1 MLVYHG
7 TKKEFIDAVVNGTIA
22 DTIHEKLIEAG
33 IPDSESQYGSYQNSM
48 PYMQMVLNDREID
61 DDVDIAIEYQIP
73 LTSRRVDFIVAGS
86 NDSDKNNLVII
97 ELKQWSHVVKTEK
110 NNIVELETFTGGAVR
125 EVVHPCQQAYSYAKL
140 IANFNGDIRKN
151 DIGLW
156 PCAYLHN
163 YHSALRDDL
172 TGPQYDEMI
181 EEAPLFLKQDG
192 IKLREH
198 IAEHVKHKS
207 KLDLFNIVNN
217 GQLKPS
223 KALQD
228 AVGSV
233 LNGNEEFTLVMEQ
246 EVAFQ
251 NIMTIAAQLA
261 LRPDEKHVVVVKG
274 GPGTGK
280 SVIAVNLL
288 AKLIESDY
296 SALYTTKNGAPRYAF
311 SKSMTRGRYSLDF
324 LRGLFVGSGFFY
336 DKKTNYVDFI
346 LADEAHRLK
355 LKSGYMSNL
364 GENQVKEIINA
375 GRVSVFFLD
384 EDQIVT
390 TSDKGSFEEIRKWV
404 DYFRRQGQKINLH
417 YGKNLEL
424 VSQFR
429 CGGSDGYMAFLDDL
443 LQIRSTANKVFD
455 IDYDI
460 RIFDD
465 PCEMREALRPLN
477 ANNKARMIAGYC
489 YEWVTK
495 NKTYIENLYDINIG
509 NFHAKWNFD
518 TNKFAVDPNSFE
530 QVGCIHSTQGL
541 EFDYVGI
548 IIGKDLVFEHGIVL
562 TNKNAVAQSDSS
574 SGVRKC
580 RDEILCNRIIR
591 NTYRTLLSRGQKGC
605 FVYCEDENLREYL
618 KKRIVICKE
627 HHEKLSKIAK

>member
-7 TKKEFIDAVVNGTIA
+7 SKKEFIEAVISGTIA
-22 DTIHEKLIEAG
+22 DTIHEKLLEAG
-33 IPDSESQYGSYQNSM
+33 IPDGESQYDSYQNSM
-48 PYMQMVLNDREID
+48 PYMQMVLNDKEID

-73 LTSRRVDFIVAGS
+73 LTSRRVDFIVAGA
-86 NDSDKNNLVII
+86 NDNYENNLVII
-97 ELKQWSHVVKTEK
+97 ELKQWQHVTKTEK
-110 NNIVELETFTGGAVR
+110 NNIVELETYTGGAIR

-140 IANFNGDIRKN
+140 IANFNGDIRDKN
-151 DIGLW
+151 IGLY

-192 IKLREH
+192 LKLNDHIKK
-198 IAEHVKHKS
+198 HVKHKS
-207 KLDLFNIVNN
+207 KLDLFDIVNN
-217 GQLKPS
+217 GKLKPS

-251 NIMTIAAQLA
+251 NIMAVANQLA
-261 LRPDEKHVVVVKG
+261 IKPNEKHVVVVKG

-280 SVIAVNLL
+280 SVIAMNLL
-288 AKLIESDY
+288 AKLIESNY
-296 SALYTTKNGAPRYAF
+296 SALYTTKNSAPRFAF
-311 SKSMTRGRYSLDF
+311 SKSMIKGRYSLDF
-324 LRGLFVGSGFFY
+324 LKGLFVGSGYFY
-336 DKKTNYVDFI
+336 NKKTNYVDFI

-355 LKSGYMSNL
+355 LKSGLYSNL
-364 GENQVKEIINA
+364 GENQIKEIINA
-375 GRVSVFFLD
+375 ARVSVFFLD

-390 TSDKGSFEEIRKWV
+390 TQDKGSFEEIRKWV
-404 DYFRRQGQKINLH
+404 DYYRNQGYKINLH

-460 RIFDD
+460 RVFDS
-465 PCEMREALRPLN
+465 PSEMREALRPLN
-477 ANNKARMIAGYC
+477 NNNKARMIAGYC
-489 YEWVTK
+489 YEWVTR
-495 NKTYIENLYDINIG
+495 NKTYIQDLYDINIG
-509 NFHAKWNFD
+509 DFHAKWNFSTD
-518 TNKFAVDPNSFE
+518 KFAVDPDSFE

-548 IIGKDLVFEHGIVL
+548 IIGRDLVFDKGIVM
-562 TNKNAVAQSDSS
+562 TNKNAVAMSDGS
-574 SGVRKC
+574 SGVRRC
-580 RDEILCNRIIR
+580 NDVVLCNRIIR

-605 FVYCEDENLREYL
+605 FVYCEDEALRNYL
-618 KKRIVICKE
+618 KERIKLSKQY
-627 HHEKLSKIAK
+627 HEKLSKL

>member
-1 MLVYHG
+1 MLVYHVN
-7 TKKEFIDAVVNGTIA
+7 KRKFIDAVINGTIA
-22 DTIHEKLIEAG
+22 DTIHEKLLEAG
-33 IPDSESQYGSYQNSM
+33 IPDSESQYDSYQNSM
-48 PYMQMVLNDREID
+48 PYMQMVLNDSDID

-73 LTSRRVDFIVAGS
+73 LTSRRVDFIVAGAD
-86 NDSDKNNLVII
+86 DSDNNNLVII
-97 ELKQWSHVVKTEK
+97 ELKQWSHVIKTEM
-110 NNIVELETFTGGAVR
+110 NNVIQLETFTGGAVR
-125 EVVHPCQQAYSYAKL
+125 QVVHPCQQAYSYAKL
-140 IANFNGDIRKN
+140 IANFNGDIREN
-151 DIGLW
+151 NIGLY

-163 YHSALRDDL
+163 YHLALRDDL

-181 EEAPLFLKQDG
+181 EEAPLFLKQDAL
-192 IKLREH
+192 KLNEH
-198 IAEHVKHKS
+198 IKKHVKHKS
-207 KLDLFNIVNN
+207 KLDLFEIANN
-217 GQLKPS
+217 GKLKPS

-251 NIMTIAAQLA
+251 NIMAVAAQLE
-261 LRPDEKHVVVVKG
+261 LRPTEKHVVVVKG

-288 AKLIESDY
+288 AKLIESGY

-311 SKSMTRGRYSLDF
+311 SKSMTRGKYSLDF

-336 DKKTNYVDFI
+336 DKKSNSLDFV

-364 GENQVKEIINA
+364 GENQIKEIINA
-375 GRVSVFFLD
+375 ARVSVFFLD

-390 TSDKGSFEEIRKWV
+390 TQDKGSMDEIRKWV
-404 DYFRRQGQKINLH
+404 DYYRKQGQKINLH

-443 LQIRSTANKVFD
+443 LQIRTTANKIFD

-460 RIFDD
+460 RVFDN
-465 PCEMREALRPLN
+465 PVEMREALRPLN

-495 NKTYIENLYDINIG
+495 NRTYIENLYDINIG
-509 NFHAKWNFD
+509 DFHAKWNFD
-518 TNKFAVDPNSFE
+518 TNKFAVDQDSFE

-548 IIGKDLVFEHGIVL
+548 IIGKDLVFKHGLVL
-562 TNKNAVAQSDSS
+562 TDKNAVAHSDSS

-580 RDEILCNRIIR
+580 NDVILCNRIIR

-605 FVYCEDENLREYL
+605 FVYCEDEALRDYL
-618 KKRIVICKE
+618 KERIRVCKE
-627 HHEKLSKIAK
+627 YHKKIKNL

>member
-7 TKKEFIDAVVNGTIA
+7 TKKDFIDAVVNGTIA
-22 DTIHEKLIEAG
+22 DTIHEKLLEAG
-33 IPDSESQYGSYQNSM
+33 IPDGESQYDSYQNSM
-48 PYMQMVLNDREID
+48 PYMQMVLNDNAVD
-61 DDVDIAIEYQIP
+61 DDVDVAIEYQIP

-86 NDSDKNNLVII
+86 NDLNENNLVII
-97 ELKQWSHVVKTEK
+97 ELKQWQHVVKTEK
-110 NNIVELETFTGGAVR
+110 NNVVGLETYTGGAIR

-140 IANFNGDIRKN
+140 MANFNGDIREKN
-151 DIGLW
+151 IGLY

-163 YHSALRDDL
+163 YHSALRSDL

-181 EEAPLFLKQDG
+181 KEAPLFLKQDG
-192 IKLREH
+192 VKLREH
-198 IAEHVKHKS
+198 ILKRVKHKS
-207 KLDLFNIVNN
+207 KLDLFEIVNN
-217 GQLKPS
+217 GKLKPS

-251 NIMTIAAQLA
+251 NIMAIAAQLA
-261 LRPDEKHVVVVKG
+261 LRPNEKHVVIVKG

-280 SVIAVNLL
+280 SVIAINLL
-288 AKLIESDY
+288 AKLIESNY

-311 SKSMTRGRYSLDF
+311 SKSMTKGNYSLDF

-336 DKKTNYVDFI
+336 DKQANCLDFV

-355 LKSGYMSNL
+355 LKSGYHSNL
-364 GENQVKEIINA
+364 GENQIKEIINA
-375 GRVSVFFLD
+375 ARVSVFFLD

-390 TSDKGSFEEIRKWV
+390 TQDKGSFEEIRKWV
-404 DYFRRQGQKINLH
+404 DYFRKQGNKINLH

-443 LQIRSTANKVFD
+443 LMIRSTANKVFD

-460 RIFDD
+460 EVFDS
-465 PCEMREALRPLN
+465 PSKMREALRPLN

-495 NKTYIENLYDINIG
+495 DKTYIEGLFDINIG
-509 NFHAKWNFD
+509 DFHAKWNFD
-518 TNKFAVDPNSFE
+518 TNKFAVDKNSFE

-548 IIGKDLVFEHGIVL
+548 IIGKDLIFRRGKVL
-562 TNKNAVAQSDSS
+562 TNKDAVAKSDGS
-574 SGVRKC
+574 SGVR
-580 RDEILCNRIIR
+580 RSNDLALCDKIIR

-605 FVYCEDENLREYL
+605 FVYCEDEELREYL
-618 KKRIVICKE
+618 EERIKICKE
-627 HHEKLSKIAK
+627 YHAKLSKLK

>member
-7 TKKEFIDAVVNGTIA
+7 SKKEFIDAVVNGTIA
-22 DTIHEKLIEAG
+22 DTIHEKLLEAG
-33 IPDSESQYGSYQNSM
+33 IPDGESQYDSYQNSM
-48 PYMQMVLNDREID
+48 PYMQMVLNDNEID
-61 DDVDIAIEYQIP
+61 NDVDIAIEYQIP
-73 LTSRRVDFIVAGS
+73 LTSRRVDFIVAGA
-86 NDSDKNNLVII
+86 NDLEQNNLVII
-97 ELKQWSHVVKTEK
+97 ELKQWQHVVKTEK
-110 NNIVELETFTGGAVR
+110 NNIIELQTYTGGAVR

-140 IANFNGDIRKN
+140 IANFNGDIRDN
-151 DIGLW
+151 NIGLY

-163 YHSALRDDL
+163 YHSALRNDL
-172 TGPQYDEMI
+172 TGPQYDGMI
-181 EEAPLFLKQDG
+181 AEAPLFLKQDT
-192 IKLREH
+192 IKLRDH
-198 IAEHVKHKS
+198 IKEHVKHKS
-207 KLDLFNIVNN
+207 KLNLFEIVNN
-217 GQLKPS
+217 GKLRPS

-233 LNGNEEFTLVMEQ
+233 LNGNDEFTLVMEQ

-251 NIMTIAAQLA
+251 NIMAVAEQLA
-261 LRPDEKHVVVVKG
+261 LKPEEKHVVVVKG

-280 SVIAVNLL
+280 SVIAINLL

-311 SKSMTRGRYSLDF
+311 SKSVIRGRYSLDF

-364 GENQVKEIINA
+364 GENQIKEIINA
-375 GRVSVFFLD
+375 ARVSVFFLD

-390 TSDKGSFEEIRKWV
+390 TKDKGSFEEIKKWV
-404 DYFRRQGQKINLH
+404 DFYRKQGFKINLH

-443 LQIRSTANKVFD
+443 LMIRNTANKVFD

-460 RIFDD
+460 RVFDT
-465 PCEMREALRPLN
+465 PSEMRDALRPLN

-495 NKTYIENLYDINIG
+495 NRTYDERLFDINIG
-509 NFHAKWNFD
+509 DFHAKWNFD
-518 TNKFAVDPNSFE
+518 TNKFAVDPDSFE

-548 IIGKDLVFEHGIVL
+548 IIGRDLVFRHGIVM
-562 TNKNAVAQSDSS
+562 TNKDAVAQSDSS

-580 RDEILCNRIIR
+580 NDIVLCNKIIR

-605 FVYCEDENLREYL
+605 FVYCEDKELSDYL
-618 KKRIVICKE
+618 KERIRICKE
-627 HHEKLSKIAK
+627 YHKKISKL

>member
-7 TKKEFIDAVVNGTIA
+7 SKKEFIDAVVNGTIA
-22 DTIHEKLIEAG
+22 DTIHEKLLEAG
-33 IPDSESQYGSYQNSM
+33 IPDGESQYDSYQNSM
-48 PYMQMVLNDREID
+48 PYMQMVLNDSTID

-86 NDSDKNNLVII
+86 NDSNENNLVII
-97 ELKQWSHVVKTEK
+97 ELKQWQHVVKTEK
-110 NNIVELETFTGGAVR
+110 NNIIELETYTGGAVR

-140 IANFNGDIRKN
+140 IANFNGDIRDKN
-151 DIGLW
+151 IGLY

-163 YHSALRDDL
+163 YHSALRSDL

-181 EEAPLFLKQDG
+181 EESPLFLKQDTV
-192 IKLREH
+192 KLRDH
-198 IAEHVKHKS
+198 IKSHVRHKS
-207 KLDLFNIVNN
+207 TLDLFDIINN
-217 GQLKPS
+217 GKLKPS

-251 NIMTIAAQLA
+251 NIMAIATQLA
-261 LRPDEKHVVVVKG
+261 LRPQEKHVVVVKG

-288 AKLIESDY
+288 AKLIESNY

-311 SKSMTRGRYSLDF
+311 SKSMIKGQYSLDF

-336 DKKTNYVDFI
+336 DKKTNCLDFV

-355 LKSGYMSNL
+355 LKSGYHSNL
-364 GENQVKEIINA
+364 GENQIKEIINA
-375 GRVSVFFLD
+375 ARVSVFFLD
-384 EDQIVT
+384 EDQVVT
-390 TSDKGSFEEIRKWV
+390 TQDKGSFEEIRKWV
-404 DYFRRQGQKINLH
+404 DFFRKQGQKINLH

-443 LQIRSTANKVFD
+443 LMIRSTANKVFD

-460 RIFDD
+460 RVFDS
-465 PCEMREALRPLN
+465 PSEMREALRPLN
-477 ANNKARMIAGYC
+477 NNNKARMIAGYC

-495 NKTYIENLYDINIG
+495 DKTYIEDLYDINIG
-509 NFHAKWNFD
+509 DFHAKWNFD
-518 TNKFAVDPNSFE
+518 TNKFAVDKNSFE

-548 IIGKDLVFEHGIVL
+548 IIGKDLVFDHGIVL
-562 TNKNAVAQSDSS
+562 TNKEAVAKSDGS
-574 SGVRKC
+574 SGVRRC
-580 RDEILCNRIIR
+580 NDIVLCNRIIR

-605 FVYCEDENLREYL
+605 FVYCEDEKLREYL
-618 KKRIVICKE
+618 KERIKLCKE
-627 HHEKLSKIAK
+627 YHKKLVEL